1 MNVKL
6 SLTEREAQELSK
18 LLNFLLESSD
28 TAEESL
34 MSVCNKTDDAIKNS
48 RTSEWTRVDSIDELP
63 KDTLL
68 LIEYKDEWGIISHI
82 AGWYEKDDDTGDF
95 VIKIEYTDEAVDIN
109 PIAYI
114 KIPSSD

>member
-6 SLTEREAQELSK
+6 SLTEREAEELSK

-34 MSVCNKTDDAIKNS
+34 MSVCNKTDYAIKNS

-82 AGWYEKDDDTGDF
+82 AGWYEKDDDTGKF

-109 PIAYI
+109 PLAYME
-114 KIPSSD
+114 IPSSD